1 VRLNLIISGHYQA
14 NEESQC
20 ESTILAGGVSRII
33 TSKLVRLAPAS
44 QPETPD
50 IGQRRDETILRHP
63 QEAVCNV
70 LSDNLTVLYH
80 LREKLR
86 RSSSLRKR

>member
-20 ESTILAGGVSRII
+20 ESTILAEGVSRII

-44 QPETPD
+44 QAETLFS
-50 IGQRRDETILRHP
+50 GQPRDETILRCP
-63 QEAVCNV
+63 LEAVCNV
-70 LSDNLTVLYH
+70 PF
-80 LREKLR
+80 R
-86 RSSSLRKR
+86 